1 VSLPQIDWAG
11 ASALAP
17 RRASPLTLEE
27 YVAGL
32 RAAGVPVVPGA
43 HGSYWVASA
52 ERVARRLPTF
62 DLTVPSPEEVD
73 QALLGTRALI
83 ASYATE
89 ADATSRANTWLYLCD
104 DRHYSLQQ
112 RPAAMRRN
120 VRRASRELVVAPLSS
135 AEVMTYGHR
144 AFCDTR
150 WRNALDDGSL
160 AGFYRYF
167 ARHVGLPG
175 REYLGAW
182 REGQLAG
189 FVTIVRVDDWAELG
203 LFSMTSMLPYRPN
216 DALLYATLSSYLAA
230 PDCRVV
236 CYGLSSI
243 EPGCTSSGLH
253 RFKVKV
259 GFEAKPVHRV
269 FVLRRGLRSFASR
282 LTLRSA
288 LFTIDAAIRIRPRNR
303 RLKKLGGRL
312 GAILR
317 APTACGSVSGRR
329 VFNGGGAPQHP
340 KQLLTT

>member
-1 VSLPQIDWAG
+1 V
-11 ASALAP
+11 
-17 RRASPLTLEE
+17 
-27 YVAGL
+27 
-32 RAAGVPVVPGA
+32 
-43 HGSYWVASA
+43 
-52 ERVARRLPTF
+52 RRLPTF
-62 DLTVPSPEEVD
+62 DLTAPSPEEVD

-83 ASYATE
+83 ASYVTE
-89 ADATSRANTWLYLCD
+89 PDATSTANTWLYLCG

-135 AEVMTYGHR
+135 AEVMTYGRR

-160 AGFYRYF
+160 TGFHRYF
-167 ARHVGLPG
+167 ARYVGLPG

-182 REGQLAG
+182 RDGQLAG

-216 DALLYATLSSYLAA
+216 DALLYAALSRYLTA

-236 CYGLSSI
+236 CYGLRSI
-243 EPGCTSSGLH
+243 EPGFTSSGLH

-259 GFEAKPVHRV
+259 GFEAKPVHRA
-269 FVLRRGLRSFASR
+269 FVLRRGLRPLANR

-288 LFTIDAAIRIRPRNR
+288 LFTIDAALRMRPRNR
-303 RLKKLGGRL
+303 RLKKLGGVL
-312 GAILR
+312 GALLR
-317 APTACGSVSGRR
+317 APSGANVSVSQRG
-329 VFNGGGAPQHP
+329 VPDLGASLHP
-340 KQLLTT
+340 KQLSAT